1 MEKIELINKKFL
13 KKDLI
18 LTIAKYQIYYQMA
31 LGVLVKETCFDKNE
45 IEKKLKQLQLDID
58 VENILNVMIELIDSF
73 YNDDEFDIIFEDNI
87 KVNAFLH
94 CLKDFIEK
102 NDDLTNKEKVHT
114 SYKEKIMN
122 DAFFDAKMQLHFD
135 DELKHRVTY
144 WEELITEKIADE
156 IKHSALGM
164 VKGKKS

>member
-1 MEKIELINKKFL
+1 MEKIDLINKKFL
-13 KKDLI
+13 RKDLI

-31 LGVLVKETCFDKNE
+31 LGVLVKETCFDKDE

-58 VENILNVMIELIDSF
+58 VENVLNVMIELIDSF
-73 YNDDEFDIIFEDNI
+73 YNDGEFEIIFEDNI

-94 CLKDFIEK
+94 SLKDFIEK
-102 NDDLTNKEKVHT
+102 NDDLTNKEKVHI
-114 SYKEKIMN
+114 SYKEKIMD

-135 DELKHRVTY
+135 DELKHRVNY

-156 IKHSALGM
+156 IKESALNII
-164 VKGKKS
+164 KR